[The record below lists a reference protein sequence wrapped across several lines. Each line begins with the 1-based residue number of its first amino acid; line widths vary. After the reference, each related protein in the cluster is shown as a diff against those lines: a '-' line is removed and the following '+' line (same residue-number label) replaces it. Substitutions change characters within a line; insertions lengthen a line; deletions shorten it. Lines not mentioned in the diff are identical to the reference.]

1 MKNFLFL
8 FALTF
13 TPVLLATP
21 VESGFAETTYVGGLA
36 EPTSMAFAP
45 DGSGR
50 LFVTEKSTG
59 VRIVQGGALLPVP
72 FATFPQLY
80 TESEC
85 GVLSAAFDPS
95 YAVNHYVY
103 VFVTV
108 SSHEQRIVRFTD
120 VGNVGTARTTIIGGL
135 PTLGQNH
142 DGGALGFGPDGKLYW
157 AIGDLGDKRGVDG
170 DLQTLA
176 AKVGRAN
183 ADGSVPSDNP
193 FRDGAGPNNDYI
205 WATGYRNPFTMTF
218 QPRTGELW
226 LNVVGSTPDGQT
238 DPVSTPGYEQVF
250 RVQRA
255 DDGGYDDYEG
265 NQPVGARYQTP
276 FARLLAHPVIQY
288 KTDTTDD
295 AEQVRAIT
303 SAARVAGK
311 LTVTTTTQHPFRIG
325 QAVTLTGALAGTY
338 VVRTAGLTSFTAPSV
353 GADVSGASGTVQPF
367 VVGSTITGGCFYEST
382 AFPEGYR
389 GNFFHGDYSSGV
401 IMRAQ
406 LDAQNKPVSYTPFIT
421 DAGSVVDTEVGPD
434 GALYYLSIDSGEVR
448 RVATTTPGGLIVSP
462 TAVHLVE
469 GGSGAFTVRLASA
482 PASSVEV
489 TAQRAD
495 GDTDLTTSTGPL
507 TFTPQNWDVPQTVN
521 ISAAADDDT
530 ENDDA
535 TFLVTTPGLAPEAV
549 EVTATDTSA
558 RAPVLSVDTLTLTE
572 GAHSQSFQISLTDP
586 PTRPVTF
593 VVRRTAGPASVRVAG
608 GRMIFTA
615 NNYYKPRT
623 VRVFGKQDRN
633 TTNEL
638 VTLSVIGRGYDRRDL
653 AVSVL
658 DNDPSPPHI
667 TSAAKLTAVIGLPYT
682 YQPAATGL
690 PAPTF
695 TLPTAP
701 SGMSVNATSGL
712 VTWPSPTLGTFP
724 VTLRATNTR
733 PPAADQ
739 IFTLAVAADTA
750 PTARLTAPIE
760 SATVSGANAEFF
772 GNGSDDYRCVK
783 AEFYVDNV
791 LAYTDENTSG
801 HYHYNGQHAQ
811 WDTTALANGA
821 HTLKMIVFDDKAQ
834 TGTHTVHITI
844 AN

>member
-1 MKNFLFL
+1 MKNFLLL

-13 TPVLLATP
+13 TPALLATP
-21 VESGFAETTYVGGLA
+21 VESGFVETTYASGLA

-59 VRIVQGGALLPVP
+59 VRIVQGGAVLPTA

-80 TESEC
+80 SESEC
-85 GVLSAAFDPS
+85 GVLSVAFDPS
-95 YAVNHYVY
+95 YAANHYVY

-108 SSHEQRIVRFTD
+108 SAHEQRIVRFTD

-135 PTLGQNH
+135 PTLGANH

-250 RVQRA
+250 RVKRA

-265 NQPVGARYQTP
+265 NQPIGARYQTP
-276 FARLLAHPVIQY
+276 FARLLAHPVLQY
-288 KTDTTDD
+288 KTDTAAD
-295 AEQVRAIT
+295 AEQVRDIA

-325 QAVTLTGALAGTY
+325 QAVTLTGVFAGTY
-338 VVRTAGLTSFTAPSV
+338 MVRTAGLTSFTAPSV
-353 GADVSGASGTVQPF
+353 GGDASTTSGTVRPF
-367 VVGSTITGGCFYEST
+367 VVGSAITGGCFYESS
-382 AFPEGYR
+382 AFAEEYR
-389 GNFFHGDYSSGV
+389 GNFFHGDFTGGV

-406 LDAQNKPVSYTPFIT
+406 LDEQNRPVHYTPFVT
-421 DAGSVVDTEVGPD
+421 DADSVVDTEVGPD
-434 GALYYLSIDSGEVR
+434 GALYYLSIYSGEVR
-448 RVATTTPGGLIVSP
+448 RVAASVPGGLIVSP
-462 TAVHLVE
+462 TVLHLVE
-469 GGSGAFTVRLASA
+469 GGRGALTVRLAAA
-482 PASSVEV
+482 PAATLEV
-489 TAQRAD
+489 AVQRAD
-495 GDTDLTTSTGPL
+495 GDTDLVASVETL
-507 TFTPQNWDVPQTVN
+507 TFTPQNWDVPQSVS
-521 ISAAADDDT
+521 IAAGADGDMEDDA
-530 ENDDA
+530 A
-535 TFLVTTPGLAPEAV
+535 TFLVTAPGVAPEAV
-549 EVTATDTSA
+549 EVTATDTSL
-558 RAPVLSVDTLTLTE
+558 RAPVVSVSTLAVAE
-572 GAHSQSFQISLTDP
+572 GAHSQSFQVSLLDP
-586 PTRPVTF
+586 PARPVTF
-593 VVRRTAGPASVRVAG
+593 AVRRTAGPASVRVAG

-615 NNYYKPRT
+615 KNYFKPRT
-623 VRVFGKQDRN
+623 VRVLAKQDRN
-633 TTNEL
+633 TTNEQ
-638 VTLSVIGRGYDRRDL
+638 VTLSVIGRGYDRRDI

-667 TSAAKLTAVIGLPYT
+667 TSAAKLTAVVGLPYT
-682 YQPAATGL
+682 YQPTATGL

-701 SGMSVNATSGL
+701 SGMSVDAASGL
-712 VTWPSPTLGTFP
+712 VTWPSPALGTFP
-724 VTLRATNTR
+724 VTLRAANPR
-733 PPAADQ
+733 APAADQ
-739 IFTLAVAADTA
+739 SFTLAVAADIV
-750 PTARLTAPIE
+750 PTARLTAPTE
-760 SATVSGANAEFF
+760 GATVAGANAEFF
-772 GNGSDDYRCVK
+772 GNGSDDYHCVK

-791 LAYTDENTSG
+791 LASTDTGTSG
-801 HYHYNGQHAQ
+801 HYHYGGSHGL
-811 WDTTALANGA
+811 WDTMALTNGS
-821 HTLKMIVFDDKAQ
+821 HTLKMIVFDDKGQ
-834 TGTHTVHITI
+834 TGTHTIHITI